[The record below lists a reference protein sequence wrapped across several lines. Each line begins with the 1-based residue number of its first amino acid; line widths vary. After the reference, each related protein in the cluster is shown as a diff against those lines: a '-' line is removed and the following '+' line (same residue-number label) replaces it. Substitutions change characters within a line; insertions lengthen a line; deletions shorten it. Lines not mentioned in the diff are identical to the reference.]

1 MKNEKIVYYEY
12 GCILIFSENE
22 RKRKMM
28 SKEEKK
34 VQVENIQKTA
44 DTLFSKIE
52 SIKNLSEEE
61 HVELLALELKLH
73 KAITNVLVHTLF
85 DEK

>member
-1 MKNEKIVYYEY
+1 
-12 GCILIFSENE
+12 
-22 RKRKMM
+22 MM

>member
-22 RKRKMM
+22 MKRKIM